1 MLEYLSNEC
10 LVGFILSGFIIHSLK
25 IIQMKFYRIFF
36 FLFIFLM
43 INACKSSSPE
53 KTVENFY
60 TKHLQTYDFRKADSA
75 LLSFEINQLIKEVVK
90 RENLSAEELKS
101 INSTD
106 KPDMIEGD
114 LFTSSYEGAK
124 SFKIISSELYDSIA
138 LVKVEF
144 TYIDNKWIDEVS
156 LSFVDNRWLLSDV
169 KYGQSYL
176 QGTLKNSLMAFN
188 QLSPPI
194 VGGDKDE
201 HGCIGS
207 AGYTWS
213 QLKQTC
219 IRSFELPIQL
229 LNPEGTITAGLHFSD
244 DLSKAELFLPDGL
257 IPLLKIETNK
267 YKFLVDRKTVGVLN
281 KNQDKWEFFIVGS
294 DVVYK
299 EK

>member
-1 MLEYLSNEC
+1 M
-10 LVGFILSGFIIHSLK
+10 IIS
-25 IIQMKFYRIFF
+25 
-36 FLFIFLM
+36 
-43 INACKSSSPE
+43 CKKSSPE
-53 KTVENFY
+53 TIIEDFY
-60 TKHLQTYDFRKADSA
+60 KKQILIYDFRKADSTY
-75 LLSFEINQLIKEVVK
+75 LSPEISQLIQEVVLK
-90 RENLSAEELKS
+90 EKQSADKLKS

-124 SFKIISSELYDSIA
+124 SFKIISSEQSDSIA
-138 LVKVEF
+138 FVKVEF
-144 TYIDNKWIDEVS
+144 TYLNKKWIDEVS
-156 LSFVDNRWLLSDV
+156 LVLNDNRWLLSDI

-176 QGTLKNSLMAFN
+176 QGTLKNSLLAFN
-188 QLSPPI
+188 QLIPPI

-244 DLSKAELFLPDGL
+244 DLSNAELFLPDGL

-267 YKFLVDRKTVGVLN
+267 YKFLVDRKTVGILN
-281 KNQDKWEFFIVGS
+281 NNSGKWEFFIVGS

-299 EK
+299 QK